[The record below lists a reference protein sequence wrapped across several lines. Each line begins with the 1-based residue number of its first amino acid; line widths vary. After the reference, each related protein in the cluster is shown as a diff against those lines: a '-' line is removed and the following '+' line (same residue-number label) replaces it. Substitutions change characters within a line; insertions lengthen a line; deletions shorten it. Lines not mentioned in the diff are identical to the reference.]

1 MLRVTIQYGV
11 LEMLLRIFKAFF
23 EILYVTFMYRCI
35 QIFGVEI
42 CGKEPLGRPR
52 RRLDDDIKMD
62 FQEMGWGVNWIDL
75 AQDRDRWQALV
86 NEVMHLRVP

>member
-1 MLRVTIQYGV
+1 MEEIQLLNPMLRVTIQYGV

-52 RRLDDDIKMD
+52 RRWQDYIKIYL
-62 FQEMGWGVNWIDL
+62 QEIRFFFGVGGLVID
-75 AQDRDRWQALV
+75 
-86 NEVMHLRVP
+86 